1 MAVSSKIKKTSGALV
16 LLIIPLVIYLNS
28 KDTYIEILQLN
39 YKGLISFFEEYQLD
53 TISVPSGVKAN
64 ALILFPNDS
73 SYKLR
78 VKKENASPEIPFST
92 KKITNLEK
100 IQLSLYQLFLLFT
113 EEMVIHKRPE
123 IFKKLPF
130 TIQKTLIKTGI
141 WSPVCD
147 DISIISSAYLR
158 DNITDILYAD
168 TLFIPHLEHFI
179 TGVIYH
185 DNSETYILGIDF
197 QNGFWGPV
205 DSYTNHPL
213 TIDDL
218 KIRIQNQDYKG
229 LNLAFLDKETLMK
242 KRTLIPSKYA
252 VNLFPDGQ
260 ALKIYKSPFF
270 HLYPAYRRTYA
281 THYYLWFHLKLE
293 DKTKMIQE
301 ISNRL
306 LLSIPDTFI
315 NS

>member
-1 MAVSSKIKKTSGALV
+1 MANSSKIKKISGALA
-16 LLIIPLVIYLNS
+16 LLIISLVIYFNS
-28 KDTYIEILQLN
+28 KGTYIEILQLN

-53 TISVPSGVKAN
+53 TTSVSSGVKAN
-64 ALILFPNDS
+64 ALILFPNVS

-78 VKKENASPEIPFST
+78 LEKENVSSRILFPAT
-92 KKITNLEK
+92 TTNLEK
-100 IQLSLYQLFLLFT
+100 IQLSLHRLFLLFT
-113 EEMVIHKRPE
+113 EEMVIHKRPK

-130 TIQKTLIKTGI
+130 TIQKILIKSGI

-147 DISIISSAYLR
+147 DISIISSAYLK
-158 DNITDILYAD
+158 DNIADIIYAD

-179 TGVIYH
+179 TSVIYKEA
-185 DNSETYILGIDF
+185 SEKYILGIDF

-205 DSYTNHPL
+205 NSFTNQPL

-218 KIRIQNQDYKG
+218 KIRIQNQNYSD
-229 LNLAFLDKETLMK
+229 LELAFLDRGTLMNK
-242 KRTLIPSKYA
+242 KTLIPSKYA
-252 VNLFPDGQ
+252 ANLFPDGHI
-260 ALKIYKSPFF
+260 LKIYKSPFF

-293 DKTKMIQE
+293 DKTRMIQE
-301 ISNRL
+301 IANRL
-306 LLSIPDTFI
+306 FLSIPDTTI